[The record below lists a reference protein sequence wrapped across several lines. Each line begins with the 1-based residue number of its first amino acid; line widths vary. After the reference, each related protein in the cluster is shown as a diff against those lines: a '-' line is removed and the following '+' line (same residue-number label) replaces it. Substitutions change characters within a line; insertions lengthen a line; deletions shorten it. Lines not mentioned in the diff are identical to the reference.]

1 MSRPTVQ
8 QGFFGSPR
16 APSDESQ
23 ESKMKTP
30 ARLTIAFVATALAG
44 ASAAMAQGTLYDD
57 FSAGRLDPAKWVGF
71 GGDPYW
77 LDLSRLPSKGEMDF
91 HGVGYAPT
99 TNNTSAYGG
108 AWGIAVTA
116 PESVNGVSYS
126 FSVKKIVTVACKNST
141 QPAATSTDFE
151 GSFFNASD
159 GSSIVGDV
167 ELSVAAVQH
176 NTDGQNAPLSVIA
189 NAWEC
194 ADKNCTRSDLF
205 NQTIGTVSRGVSN
218 TASIA
223 WDKANH
229 QFVFNLNGNQTIIGY
244 AVSDASP
251 AFFPYK
257 GFDIQRYVPYCK
269 ANNRPYTSIDAAL
282 GPVYVNP

>member
-1 MSRPTVQ
+1 MEDTMKILLQLGIAAVAAVL
-8 QGFFGSPR
+8 GSG
-16 APSDESQ
+16 D
-23 ESKMKTP
+23 
-30 ARLTIAFVATALAG
+30 ALAQG
-44 ASAAMAQGTLYDD
+44 GTLYDD
-57 FSAGRLDPAKWVGF
+57 FKSNTLDPAKWVGF

-77 LDLSRLPSKGEMDF
+77 LDLSRVSGKGMEF
-91 HGVGYAPT
+91 FGVGYAPT
-99 TNNTSAYGG
+99 TDNSSAYGG

-116 PESVNGVSYS
+116 PNSVKGVSYS
-126 FSVKKIVTVACKNST
+126 FTVKKIATVGCKDST

-151 GSFFNASD
+151 GAFFNAGD

-176 NTDGQNAPLSVIA
+176 NTDGKNAPLSVIA
-189 NAWEC
+189 NAWTC
-194 ADKNCTRSDLF
+194 ADANCKRNDLF
-205 NQTIGTVSRGVSN
+205 SQVIGTVLPGLSN
-218 TASIA
+218 TVSIS

-229 QFVFNLNGNQTIIGY
+229 RFLFNLNGSPTAISYG
-244 AVSDASP
+244 VSDASA

-269 ANNRPYTSIDAAL
+269 AAKRPYTLIDATL

>member
-1 MSRPTVQ
+1 MED
-8 QGFFGSPR
+8 
-16 APSDESQ
+16 A
-23 ESKMKTP
+23 MKSLLHLGI
-30 ARLTIAFVATALAG
+30 AAVAAALTSGAAL
-44 ASAAMAQGTLYDD
+44 AQGTLYDD
-57 FSAGRLDPAKWVGF
+57 FSASTLDPAKWVGF

-77 LDLSRLPSKGEMDF
+77 LDLSRVPGKGMEF

-99 TNNTSAYGG
+99 TDNSSAYGG
-108 AWGIAVTA
+108 AWGIAITSPVSVT
-116 PESVNGVSYS
+116 GVAYS
-126 FSVKKIVTVACKNST
+126 FSVRKAVTVACKNSD

-176 NTDGQNAPLSVIA
+176 NTDGKNAPLSVIA

-194 ADKNCTRSDLF
+194 ADKNCARSDLF
-205 NQTIGTVSRGVSN
+205 NQTIGTVNRGVNN
-218 TASIA
+218 TVSIN

-229 QFVFNLNGNQTIIGY
+229 RFVFNLNGSQTIIGY
-244 AVSDASP
+244 AVSDAS
-251 AFFPYK
+251 ATFFPYK

-269 ANNRPYTSIDAAL
+269 AGKRPYTLIDATL